1 MVKRSREDS
10 DPPPLS
16 ENNDSVYATDSSGAS
31 PHPTDPNAYEAVKI
45 VHLDPEHNGAA
56 TVEVMRCSLP
66 GHRPDLSFH
75 SFDDY
80 EVHYSKSHVNRCVE
94 CRKNFPTE
102 HFLSLHQAENHDP
115 LVGVLRDR
123 GEHTYACFVEDC
135 DRKCSTPQK
144 RRLHLIDKH
153 SFPKE
158 YDFFVVND
166 GIDRKSSMLR
176 SGRHRRR
183 SSIMQQKIY
192 NESRGRNRSGTME
205 TDNTDE
211 ASETTMA
218 NTETDG
224 ATRQDVASPV
234 LANAKAAVLEDGD
247 EDAEIEGLTGAISAL
262 RFVPPSVKFGRGR
275 GRAGFS
281 KS

>member
-10 DPPPLS
+10 DPAPYTDNTESIYTSDNS
-16 ENNDSVYATDSSGAS
+16 EADS
-31 PHPTDPNAYEAVKI
+31 PHPAHSNAYEAVKI
-45 VHLDPEHNGAA
+45 VQLDSEHNGAA
-56 TVEVMRCSLP
+56 AVEVMRCSLP
-66 GHRPDLSFH
+66 GHRPDLPFR

-102 HFLSLHQAENHDP
+102 HFLNLHQAENHDP

-135 DRKCSTPQK
+135 ERKCSTPQK

-166 GIDRKSSMLR
+166 GIDKKSSMLR

-192 NESRGRNRSGTME
+192 NESRQRSATLDKDSTDAVPE
-205 TDNTDE
+205 TI
-211 ASETTMA
+211 MA
-218 NTETDG
+218 NAESDG
-224 ATRQDVASPV
+224 APRH
-234 LANAKAAVLEDGD
+234 NALNPTEEKVVSTEGGND
-247 EDAEIEGLTGAISAL
+247 DAEIDGLTGAISAL

-275 GRAGFS
+275 GRSGFS

>member
-1 MVKRSREDS
+1 M
-10 DPPPLS
+10 
-16 ENNDSVYATDSSGAS
+16 
-31 PHPTDPNAYEAVKI
+31 
-45 VHLDPEHNGAA
+45 
-56 TVEVMRCSLP
+56 
-66 GHRPDLSFH
+66 
-75 SFDDY
+75 
-80 EVHYSKSHVNRCVE
+80 
-94 CRKNFPTE
+94 KNFPTE
-102 HFLSLHQAENHDP
+102 HFLNLHQAENHDP

-123 GEHTYACFVEDC
+123 GEHTYACFIEDC
-135 DRKCSTPQK
+135 ERKCSTPQK

-166 GIDRKSSMLR
+166 GIDRKNSMLR

-183 SSIMQQKIY
+183 SSIMQQKMY
-192 NESRGRNRSGTME
+192 NESRGRQRPATLHNG
-205 TDNTDE
+205 NTDE
-211 ASETTMA
+211 VPETIMA
-218 NTETDG
+218 NAEADG
-224 ATRQDVASPV
+224 APKHNV
-234 LANAKAAVLEDGD
+234 LNSALAGKKAAGTEGGD

>member
-1 MVKRSREDS
+1 
-10 DPPPLS
+10 
-16 ENNDSVYATDSSGAS
+16 
-31 PHPTDPNAYEAVKI
+31 
-45 VHLDPEHNGAA
+45 
-56 TVEVMRCSLP
+56 MRCSLP

-80 EVHYSKSHVNRCVE
+80 EVHYSKTHVNRCVE

-158 YDFFVVND
+158 YEFFVVNN

-192 NESRGRNRSGTME
+192 NGSRGRNRSGNME

-211 ASETTMA
+211 APETTTA

-224 ATRQDVASPV
+224 ATRHDVANS
-234 LANAKAAVLEDGD
+234 AHGKAAVPEDGD
-247 EDAEIEGLTGAISAL
+247 DDAEIEGLTEAISAL